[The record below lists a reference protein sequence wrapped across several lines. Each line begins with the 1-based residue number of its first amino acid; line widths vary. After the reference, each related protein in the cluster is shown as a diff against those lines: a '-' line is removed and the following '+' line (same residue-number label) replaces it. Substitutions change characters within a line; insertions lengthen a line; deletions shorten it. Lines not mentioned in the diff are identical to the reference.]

1 LGKIVNYVDS
11 STLAGAAKPKKN
23 ERSCPGNSY
32 LHKNQNVSRGCMSR
46 HRTSGLFFVPAAF
59 ARSDFY
65 KGSEGVSTKTRYPGM
80 AISRT
85 ASTMMENS
93 MRNAFQLGS
102 IARTKRSSNLYHMK
116 RYSFGRGQ
124 RCFFS
129 SQACAEH
136 LPPRPGRRSAGS
148 HKTGTTRAA
157 SLLTSCRILG
167 TRRLRKLKIRGNIRE
182 LCGCPSWT
190 LIEPC
195 ASPRGPNLEK
205 SWNRF
210 GRCCWPHTSGVR
222 FGPANSRQTLRQHF
236 RVAPIADSQAQR
248 CARPSFCR
256 RRPQGSGPSSVDP
269 DPPDYCLGA

>member
-65 KGSEGVSTKTRYPGM
+65 KGSEGVSTKTRYPSM

-102 IARTKRSSNLYHMK
+102 IARTKRSSDLYHMK

-129 SQACAEH
+129 SPACAEH

-148 HKTGTTRAA
+148 HKTGTTTAA

-167 TRRLRKLKIRGNIRE
+167 TISATTETENTWQYQGAVWLPFLDTYRTMCPAPQPEFRE
-182 LCGCPSWT
+182 V
-190 LIEPC
+190 
-195 ASPRGPNLEK
+195 LEQ
-205 SWNRF
+205 
-210 GRCCWPHTSGVR
+210 VR
-222 FGPANSRQTLRQHF
+222 SLLLA
-236 RVAPIADSQAQR
+236 A
-248 CARPSFCR
+248 
-256 RRPQGSGPSSVDP
+256 
-269 DPPDYCLGA
+269 